1 MSKLRQKLSS
11 AFGIFGSILYF
22 VISLA
27 IVSLPMVVFWDSVVL
42 SFLYFFGYWI
52 FPPISGIFWVWG
64 LFRVISGQ
72 QGTFSLIYYIAFV
85 VMFLPFF
92 VAFLRSLFSNN

>member
-1 MSKLRQKLSS
+1 MSRLRQKLSDS
-11 AFGIFGSILYF
+11 FGFFGIILYY

-27 IVSLPMVVFWDSVVL
+27 IVSLPMVVFWDPVFL
-42 SFLYFFGYWI
+42 SFLYFIGYWI
-52 FPPISGIFWVWG
+52 FPPISGIFWVCG

-72 QGTFSLIYYIAFV
+72 QGTFSLIYYIAFAV
-85 VMFLPFF
+85 IFLPFF